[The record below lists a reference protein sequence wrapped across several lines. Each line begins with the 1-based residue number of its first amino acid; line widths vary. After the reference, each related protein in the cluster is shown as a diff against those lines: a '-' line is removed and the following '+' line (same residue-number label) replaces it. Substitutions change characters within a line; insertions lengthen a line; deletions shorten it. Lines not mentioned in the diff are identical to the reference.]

1 MKIALTGHRNGLG
14 KCLSEM
20 LLDSGHEVVGFDIL
34 EGYDINFVHC
44 REDIIEKSKDC
55 DVFINNAYSSPGQFE
70 LLRMLINLNIHSIVM
85 NVGSNVTNLSKEI
98 LDADPDW
105 NRQVHHT
112 KYLNHKKLQDDYIHK
127 VRQQERNVP
136 MTLTIKPGW
145 LNTTFTDGISLSKCI
160 DVKHVCKTMIF
171 QIEMATKRIWIPDI
185 TIVAEN
191 GR

>member
-1 MKIALTGHRNGLG
+1 MKIALTGHLSGLG
-14 KCLSEM
+14 ECLYQM
-20 LLDSGHEVVGFDIL
+20 LSDAGHEVIGFDIQ
-34 EGYDINFVHC
+34 EGYDINSKDA
-44 REDIIEKSKDC
+44 RSNILDESKDC
-55 DVFINNAYSSPGQFE
+55 DVFINNAYGAPGQFE
-70 LLRMLINLNIHSIVM
+70 LLKMLINLNIHGIVM
-85 NVGSNVTNLSKEI
+85 NVGSNVTNVSKEI

-105 NRQVHHT
+105 NNQVHRT
-112 KYLNHKKLQDDYIHK
+112 LYLNHKKLQDHYIHK
-127 VRQQERNVP
+127 VRQQERDAP

-145 LNTTFTDGISLSKCI
+145 LNTTFTDSISLSKCM